1 MIFLRASND
10 NKLEHGSHASLRQDY
25 GIGLRTATNRNLH
38 RSIDFAPY
46 WRFVVSDVWNKSART
61 TADEGS
67 VSVRFPYENG
77 RIFAFAV
84 LQEFDQSDRFI
95 QDIMADLDARHSLSS
110 ADRSLALDVAA
121 GVVRRSRTLDV
132 VIQSRIT
139 RPRHKVEPDLWRAL
153 RIGAYQL
160 LFSRTP
166 DHAAVDS
173 TVDLC
178 RLLDRPRWTGFVNG
192 VLRGIGR
199 LLTDQPATGPAANSL
214 PTSHGNWRSLNE
226 AILPDPQTQR
236 MQYYA
241 DAFSLPQT
249 LAKRW
254 TSRLSEADLIAA
266 CFHTIDPPATF
277 LRVNSLR
284 ADRDT
289 VLHALIDAG
298 CKASAG
304 TLIGSIQLEQSPRLE
319 TLPGYADGLWSVQDE
334 AAMSASLLL
343 APQPGESI
351 LDFCAAPGGKTTHLA
366 ELSCDRAT
374 IVACDVANGRLQRVR
389 ENAARLQLTSI
400 QPMVVPKDGRDL
412 PAGPFDAV
420 LVDVPCSNTGVL
432 NRRPEARWRFDQI
445 GLEELVVL
453 QTRLLLQACELVR
466 PGGRV
471 VYSTCSMEP
480 EENRGVVDTVLMAMK
495 DFRLDREIQHHPGRP
510 ADGAYQA
517 LLIRSARTIVDDR
530 LR

>member
-1 MIFLRASND
+1 M
-10 NKLEHGSHASLRQDY
+10 
-25 GIGLRTATNRNLH
+25 
-38 RSIDFAPY
+38 
-46 WRFVVSDVWNKSART
+46 SDVWNRSART
-61 TADEGS
+61 TTDEGS
-67 VSVRFPYENG
+67 VNVRFPYENG

-139 RPRHKVEPDLWRAL
+139 RARHKVEPDLWRVL

-199 LLTDQPATGPAANSL
+199 LLTDEPATGPSATSL
-214 PTSHGNWRSLNE
+214 PTSYKQWRRLNE

-236 MQYYA
+236 MQYFA
-241 DAFSLPQT
+241 DAFSLPQA

-266 CFHTIDPPATF
+266 CFHTIDPPATS

-289 VLHALIDAG
+289 VLRALIDAG

-304 TLIGSIQLEQSPRLE
+304 SLIGSIRLEQSSRLE
-319 TLPGYADGLWSVQDE
+319 TLPGYIDGLWSVQDE

-343 APQPGESI
+343 APQPGEYI

-366 ELSCDRAT
+366 ELSGDKAI
-374 IVACDVANGRLQRVR
+374 IVACDVANGRLQRIR

-432 NRRPEARWRFDQI
+432 NRRPEARWRFDQS

-453 QTRLLLQACELVR
+453 QTRLLLQACERIR

-480 EENRGVVDTVLMAMK
+480 DENRGVVDTVLRAFK
-495 DFRLDREIQHHPGRP
+495 DFRLDREIQHHPGQP

-517 LLIRSARTIVDDR
+517 LLIRSAQSIDADR
-530 LR
+530 QNRG

>member
-1 MIFLRASND
+1 M
-10 NKLEHGSHASLRQDY
+10 
-25 GIGLRTATNRNLH
+25 
-38 RSIDFAPY
+38 
-46 WRFVVSDVWNKSART
+46 SDVWNKSGRT
-61 TADEGS
+61 TTDEGS
-67 VSVRFPYENG
+67 VNVRFPFENG

-95 QDIMADLDARHSLSS
+95 QDIMADLDARHSLTS

-139 RPRHKVEPDLWRAL
+139 RPRHKVEPDLWRVL

-160 LFSRTP
+160 MFSRTP

-199 LLTDQPATGPAANSL
+199 LLTDEPATGPAANSL
-214 PTSHGNWRSLNE
+214 PTSHGNWRGLNE

-249 LAKRW
+249 LAQRW

-266 CFHTIDPPATF
+266 CFHTINPPATF
-277 LRVNSLR
+277 LRVNSMR

-289 VLHALIDAG
+289 VLRALTDAG

-304 TLIGSIQLEQSPRLE
+304 TLFGSIQLEQSPRIE

-366 ELSCDRAT
+366 ELSGDKAT
-374 IVACDVANGRLQRVR
+374 IIACDVANGRLQRIR
-389 ENAARLQLTSI
+389 ENAARLQLRSI
-400 QPMVVPKDGRDL
+400 QPTVIPKDGHAL

-432 NRRPEARWRFDQI
+432 NRRPEARWRFDQN

-466 PGGRV
+466 RGGRV

-480 EENRGVVDTVLMAMK
+480 EENRGVVDTVLLGMK
-495 DFRLDREIQHHPGRP
+495 DFRLDREIQHYPGQP

-517 LLIRSARTIVDDR
+517 LLIRSAPSMD
-530 LR
+530 

>member
-1 MIFLRASND
+1 M
-10 NKLEHGSHASLRQDY
+10 
-25 GIGLRTATNRNLH
+25 
-38 RSIDFAPY
+38 
-46 WRFVVSDVWNKSART
+46 SDVWNKATRT
-61 TADEGS
+61 TADDGS
-67 VSVRFPYENG
+67 ISVRFPYENG

-132 VIQSRIT
+132 IIQSRIT
-139 RPRHKVEPDLWRAL
+139 RPRHKVEPDLWRVL

-199 LLTDQPATGPAANSL
+199 LLDDAPATGPAANAL
-214 PTSHGNWRSLNE
+214 PTSHGKWRSLNE

-236 MQYYA
+236 KHYYA
-241 DAFSLPQT
+241 DAFSLPQS
-249 LAKRW
+249 LADRW
-254 TSRLSEADLIAA
+254 TSRLSEPDLIAA
-266 CFHTIDPPATF
+266 CFHTIDPPATS
-277 LRVNSLR
+277 LRVNSWR
-284 ADRDT
+284 ADPEA
-289 VLHALIDAG
+289 VLQSLINAG

-304 TLIGSIQLEQSPRLE
+304 TISGSILLEQSPRLE
-319 TLPGYADGLWSVQDE
+319 TLPGYAEGLWSVQDE

-366 ELSCDRAT
+366 ELSGDKAT

-400 QPMVVPKDGRDL
+400 RPMVIPKDGRDL
-412 PAGPFDAV
+412 PAGPFDAA

-432 NRRPEARWRFDQI
+432 NRRPEARWRFDLN

-453 QTRLLLQACELVR
+453 QTRLLLQACERVR

-480 EENRGVVDTVLMAMK
+480 EENRGVVDTVLLALK
-495 DFRLDREIQHHPGRP
+495 DFRLDREVQHHPGQP

-517 LLIRSARTIVDDR
+517 LLIRSER
-530 LR
+530 

>member
-1 MIFLRASND
+1 MQQAKAWTPAKRKSYDAYFFQFTESIIADQRSCTAACPVPRVFLW
-10 NKLEHGSHASLRQDY
+10 
-25 GIGLRTATNRNLH
+25 
-38 RSIDFAPY
+38 RS
-46 WRFVVSDVWNKSART
+46 VVSDVWNKAARAT
-61 TADEGS
+61 TTEGV
-67 VSVRFPYENG
+67 VSVRTPYENG

-95 QDIMADLDARHSLSS
+95 QEIMADLDERHSLSS
-110 ADRSLALDVAA
+110 SDRSLALDVAA
-121 GVVRRSRTLDV
+121 GVVRRGRTLDV

-139 RPRHKVEPDLWRAL
+139 RPRHKVEPDLWRVL

-199 LLTDQPATGPAANSL
+199 LLSEELATGPSTTSL
-214 PTSHGNWRSLNE
+214 PTSGGQWRSLNE
-226 AILPDPQTQR
+226 AILPDPKTFR
-236 MQYYA
+236 SQYFA
-241 DAFSLPQT
+241 DAFSLPQV
-249 LAKRW
+249 LAERW
-254 TSRLSEADLIAA
+254 TSRLAENELLAA
-266 CFHTIDPPATF
+266 CFHSIDSKGTS

-284 ADRDT
+284 ANRDD

-298 CKASAG
+298 CKATSG
-304 TLIGSIQLEQSPRLE
+304 TLDCSIHLEQSPRLE
-319 TLPGYADGLWSVQDE
+319 TLPGYSDGLWCVQDE

-351 LDFCAAPGGKTTHLA
+351 LDLCAAPGGKTTHLA
-366 ELSCDRAT
+366 ELSGDKAT
-374 IVACDVANGRLQRVR
+374 IVACDVANGRLHRIR
-389 ENAARLQLTSI
+389 ENAARLHLTSI
-400 QPMVVPKDGRDL
+400 HPKVIPKDGRDL

-432 NRRPEARWRFDQI
+432 NRRPEARWRFDRH

-466 PGGRV
+466 IGGRV

-480 EENRGVVDTVLMAMK
+480 EENRGVVDAILLARK
-495 DFRLDREIQHHPGRP
+495 DFRLETEIHHLPGLP

-517 LLIRSARTIVDDR
+517 LLIRVN
-530 LR
+530 

>member
-1 MIFLRASND
+1 MFKNKTND
-10 NKLEHGSHASLRQDY
+10 STLEYESHASQRQDQCF
-25 GIGLRTATNRNLH
+25 GLRTAKNRNLH
-38 RSIDFAPY
+38 RSIDFAPS
-46 WRFVVSDVWNKSART
+46 WRSVVSDVWNKSART
-61 TADEGS
+61 TPDEGS
-67 VSVRFPYENG
+67 VNVRFPYENG

-84 LQEFDQSDRFI
+84 LQEFDQSERFI
-95 QDIMADLDARHSLSS
+95 QDIMADLDARHSLSG

-139 RPRHKVEPDLWRAL
+139 RPRHKVEPDLWRVL

-199 LLTDQPATGPAANSL
+199 LLIDEPATGPASTSL
-214 PTSHGNWRSLNE
+214 PTSHKQWRSLNE
-226 AILPDPQTQR
+226 EILPNPQTQR

-249 LAKRW
+249 LAQRW
-254 TSRLSEADLIAA
+254 TSRLSEAELIAA

-284 ADRDT
+284 ADPAA
-289 VLHALIDAG
+289 VLQSLIDAG
-298 CKASAG
+298 CRASMG
-304 TLIGSIQLEQSPRLE
+304 TLFGSIQLEQSPRLE

-366 ELSCDRAT
+366 ELSGDKAT
-374 IVACDVANGRLQRVR
+374 IVACDVASGRLQRIR

-400 QPMVVPKDGRDL
+400 QPKVIPKDGRDL

-432 NRRPEARWRFDQI
+432 NRRPEARWRFDQV

-480 EENRGVVDTVLMAMK
+480 EENRGVVDTVLRALK
-495 DFRLDREIQHHPGRP
+495 EFRLDREIHHHPGQP

-517 LLIRSARTIVDDR
+517 LLIRQ
-530 LR
+530 

>member
-1 MIFLRASND
+1 MN
-10 NKLEHGSHASLRQDY
+10 N
-25 GIGLRTATNRNLH
+25 
-38 RSIDFAPY
+38 
-46 WRFVVSDVWNKSART
+46 VWNRSART
-61 TADEGS
+61 TDNDGA
-67 VSVRFPYENG
+67 VTVRFPYENG

-84 LQEFDQSDRFI
+84 LQKFDESDQFI

-132 VIQSRIT
+132 IVQSRIS
-139 RPRHKVEPDLWRAL
+139 RPRHKVEPDLWRVL

-178 RLLDRPRWTGFVNG
+178 RQLDRPRWTGFVNG
-192 VLRGIGR
+192 VLRGVGR
-199 LLTDQPATGPAANSL
+199 LLSDEPATGPAATSL
-214 PTSHGNWRSLNE
+214 PTSHQQWRRLTE
-226 AILPDPQTQR
+226 AILPDPNTQR

-241 DAFSLPQT
+241 DAFSLPQI
-249 LAKRW
+249 LAERW
-254 TSRLSEADLIAA
+254 TLRLSDADLIAA
-266 CFHTIDPPATF
+266 CFHTIDPPSTS
-277 LRVNSLR
+277 LRVNSMRTER
-284 ADRDT
+284 AS
-289 VLHALIDAG
+289 VLQSLIDAG

-304 TLIGSIQLEQSPRLE
+304 RTSGSIQLEQSPRLE
-319 TLPGYADGLWSVQDE
+319 TLPGYSDGFWSVQDE

-351 LDFCAAPGGKTTHLA
+351 LDLCAAPGGKTTHLA
-366 ELSCDRAT
+366 ELSGDKAA
-374 IVACDVANGRLQRVR
+374 IVACDVANGRLQRIR
-389 ENAARLQLTSI
+389 DNAARLQLKSI
-400 QPMVVPKDGRDL
+400 HPIVIPKDGHDL

-432 NRRPEARWRFDQI
+432 NRRPEARWRFEQH

-453 QTRLLLQACELVR
+453 QTRLLLQACHLVR

-471 VYSTCSMEP
+471 VYSTCSMEA
-480 EENRGVVDTVLMAMK
+480 EENRGVVDTVLTALK
-495 DFRLDREIQHHPGRP
+495 EFRLDREIQHRPGQP

-517 LLIRSARTIVDDR
+517 LLIRSSG
-530 LR
+530 

>member
-1 MIFLRASND
+1 M
-10 NKLEHGSHASLRQDY
+10 
-25 GIGLRTATNRNLH
+25 
-38 RSIDFAPY
+38 
-46 WRFVVSDVWNKSART
+46 SDVWNKSART
-61 TADEGS
+61 TAAEDC
-67 VSVRFPYENG
+67 VNLRFPYENG

-84 LQEFDQSDRFI
+84 LQEFEQSDRFI

-139 RPRHKVEPDLWRAL
+139 RPRHKVEPDLWRVL

-199 LLTDQPATGPAANSL
+199 LLSDALATGPAATSL
-214 PTSHGNWRSLNE
+214 PTSRSQWRSLNE
-226 AILPDPQTQR
+226 AILPNPQTQR

-249 LAKRW
+249 IAQRW
-254 TSRLSEADLIAA
+254 TSRLSDTDLIAA
-266 CFHTIDPPATF
+266 CFHTIDPPATS

-289 VLHALIDAG
+289 VLHSLTVAG
-298 CKASAG
+298 CKASSG
-304 TLIGSIQLEQSPRLE
+304 TLNGSIQLEQSPRLE
-319 TLPGYADGLWSVQDE
+319 TLPGYAEGLWSVQDE

-366 ELSCDRAT
+366 ELSGDKAT
-374 IVACDVANGRLQRVR
+374 IVACDVASGRLQRIR
-389 ENAARLQLTSI
+389 ENAARLQLMSI
-400 QPMVVPKDGRDL
+400 QPMVIPKDGRDL

-432 NRRPEARWRFDQI
+432 NRRPEARWRFNQV

-480 EENRGVVDTVLMAMK
+480 EENRGVVDTVLMALK
-495 DFRLDREIQHHPGRP
+495 EFRLDREIQHHPGQP

-517 LLIRSARTIVDDR
+517 LLIRSGTSLV
-530 LR
+530 

>member
-1 MIFLRASND
+1 M
-10 NKLEHGSHASLRQDY
+10 
-25 GIGLRTATNRNLH
+25 
-38 RSIDFAPY
+38 
-46 WRFVVSDVWNKSART
+46 SDVWNKATRT
-61 TADEGS
+61 TADDGS
-67 VSVRFPYENG
+67 ISVRFPYENG

-132 VIQSRIT
+132 IIQSRIT
-139 RPRHKVEPDLWRAL
+139 RPRHKVEPDLWRVL

-199 LLTDQPATGPAANSL
+199 LLDDAPATGPAANSL
-214 PTSHGNWRSLNE
+214 PTSHGKWRSLNE

-236 MQYYA
+236 MHYYA
-241 DAFSLPQT
+241 DAFSLPQS
-249 LAKRW
+249 LADRW
-254 TSRLSEADLIAA
+254 TSRLSEPDLIAA
-266 CFHTIDPPATF
+266 CFHTIDPPATS

-284 ADRDT
+284 ADPEA
-289 VLHALIDAG
+289 VLQSLINAG

-304 TLIGSIQLEQSPRLE
+304 TIPGSILLEQSPRLE
-319 TLPGYADGLWSVQDE
+319 TLPGYAEGLWSVQDE

-343 APQPGESI
+343 APKPGESI

-366 ELSCDRAT
+366 ELSGDKAT

-389 ENAARLQLTSI
+389 ENASRLQLTSI
-400 QPMVVPKDGRDL
+400 RPMVIPKDGRDL
-412 PAGPFDAV
+412 PAGPFDAA

-432 NRRPEARWRFDQI
+432 NRRPEARWRFDLN

-453 QTRLLLQACELVR
+453 QTRLLLQACERVR

-480 EENRGVVDTVLMAMK
+480 EENRGVVETVLLALK
-495 DFRLDREIQHHPGRP
+495 DFRLDREVQHHPGQP

-517 LLIRSARTIVDDR
+517 LLIRAER
-530 LR
+530 

>member
-1 MIFLRASND
+1 M
-10 NKLEHGSHASLRQDY
+10 
-25 GIGLRTATNRNLH
+25 
-38 RSIDFAPY
+38 
-46 WRFVVSDVWNKSART
+46 SDVWNKSART
-61 TADEGS
+61 TSAEGS
-67 VSVRFPYENG
+67 VSVRVPYDNG

-110 ADRSLALDVAA
+110 ADRSLALDVAV

-139 RPRHKVEPDLWRAL
+139 RPRHKVEPDLWRVL

-178 RLLDRPRWTGFVNG
+178 RLLDHPRWTGFVNG

-199 LLTDQPATGPAANSL
+199 LLTDAPATGPAVTSL
-214 PTSHGNWRSLNE
+214 PTSHGQWRSLNE
-226 AILPDPQTQR
+226 AILPDPQTHR

-249 LAKRW
+249 IAQRW
-254 TSRLSEADLIAA
+254 TSRLSEAELTSA
-266 CFHTIDPPATF
+266 CFHTIDPPGTT
-277 LRVNSLR
+277 LRVNSMR
-284 ADRDT
+284 ADPNA
-289 VLHALIDAG
+289 VLQSLIDAG

-304 TLIGSIQLEQSPRLE
+304 KIFGSIQLEQSPRLE

-351 LDFCAAPGGKTTHLA
+351 LDLCAAPGGKTTHLA
-366 ELSCDRAT
+366 ELSGDKAT
-374 IVACDVANGRLQRVR
+374 IVACDVTHGRLQRIR
-389 ENAARLQLTSI
+389 ENSARLQLTSI
-400 QPMVVPKDGRDL
+400 QPMEVPKDGRDL

-420 LVDVPCSNTGVL
+420 LVDVPCSNSGVL
-432 NRRPEARWRFDQI
+432 NRRPEARWRFDQN

-480 EENRGVVDTVLMAMK
+480 EENRGVVDAVLMALR
-495 DFRLDREIQHHPGRP
+495 DFRLDRERQHHPGQP

-517 LLIRSARTIVDDR
+517 LLIRSVRSFVDEPQNQ
-530 LR
+530 L

>member
-1 MIFLRASND
+1 M
-10 NKLEHGSHASLRQDY
+10 
-25 GIGLRTATNRNLH
+25 
-38 RSIDFAPY
+38 
-46 WRFVVSDVWNKSART
+46 SDVWNKSART
-61 TADEGS
+61 AADEGS

-95 QDIMADLDARHSLSS
+95 QDIMADLDARHSLSN

-139 RPRHKVEPDLWRAL
+139 RPRHKVEPDLWRVL

-178 RLLDRPRWTGFVNG
+178 RVLDRPRWTGFVNG

-199 LLTDQPATGPAANSL
+199 LLSEAPAIGPAATAL
-214 PTSHGNWRSLNE
+214 PTSHTQWRSLHE
-226 AILPDPQTQR
+226 PVLPDPQTQR

-249 LAKRW
+249 LAQRW
-254 TSRLSEADLIAA
+254 TSRLSESDLIAA
-266 CFHTIDPPATF
+266 CFHTIDPPATS
-277 LRVNSLR
+277 LRVNSIR

-289 VLHALIDAG
+289 VLLSLIDAG

-304 TLIGSIQLEQSPRLE
+304 SISCSIQLGQSPRLE
-319 TLPGYADGLWSVQDE
+319 TLPGYAEGLWSVQDE

-351 LDFCAAPGGKTTHLA
+351 
-366 ELSCDRAT
+366 
-374 IVACDVANGRLQRVR
+374 
-389 ENAARLQLTSI
+389 
-400 QPMVVPKDGRDL
+400 
-412 PAGPFDAV
+412 
-420 LVDVPCSNTGVL
+420 
-432 NRRPEARWRFDQI
+432 
-445 GLEELVVL
+445 
-453 QTRLLLQACELVR
+453 
-466 PGGRV
+466 
-471 VYSTCSMEP
+471 
-480 EENRGVVDTVLMAMK
+480 
-495 DFRLDREIQHHPGRP
+495 
-510 ADGAYQA
+510 
-517 LLIRSARTIVDDR
+517 
-530 LR
+530 

>member
-1 MIFLRASND
+1 M
-10 NKLEHGSHASLRQDY
+10 
-25 GIGLRTATNRNLH
+25 
-38 RSIDFAPY
+38 
-46 WRFVVSDVWNKSART
+46 SDVWNKSART
-61 TADEGS
+61 TSAEGS
-67 VSVRFPYENG
+67 VSVRVPYDNG

-110 ADRSLALDVAA
+110 ADRSLALDVAV

-139 RPRHKVEPDLWRAL
+139 RPRHKVEPDLWRVL

-199 LLTDQPATGPAANSL
+199 LLTDAPATGPAVTSL
-214 PTSHGNWRSLNE
+214 PTSHGQWRSLNE
-226 AILPDPQTQR
+226 AILPDPQTHR

-249 LAKRW
+249 IAQRW
-254 TSRLSEADLIAA
+254 TSRLSEAELTSA
-266 CFHTIDPPATF
+266 CFHTIDPPGTT
-277 LRVNSLR
+277 LRVNSMR
-284 ADRDT
+284 ADPNA
-289 VLHALIDAG
+289 VLQSLIDAG

-304 TLIGSIQLEQSPRLE
+304 KIFGSIQLEQSPRLE

-351 LDFCAAPGGKTTHLA
+351 LDLCAAPGGKTTHLA
-366 ELSCDRAT
+366 ELSGDKAT
-374 IVACDVANGRLQRVR
+374 IVACDVTHGRLQRIR
-389 ENAARLQLTSI
+389 ENSARLQLTSI
-400 QPMVVPKDGRDL
+400 QPMEVPKDGRDL

-420 LVDVPCSNTGVL
+420 LVDVPCSNSGVL
-432 NRRPEARWRFDQI
+432 NRRPEARWRFDQN

-480 EENRGVVDTVLMAMK
+480 EENRGVVDAVLMALR
-495 DFRLDREIQHHPGRP
+495 DFRLDRERQHHPGQP

-517 LLIRSARTIVDDR
+517 LLIRSVRSFVDEPKNH
-530 LR
+530 L

>member
-1 MIFLRASND
+1 M
-10 NKLEHGSHASLRQDY
+10 
-25 GIGLRTATNRNLH
+25 
-38 RSIDFAPY
+38 
-46 WRFVVSDVWNKSART
+46 SDVWNKSART
-61 TADEGS
+61 TSAEGS
-67 VSVRFPYENG
+67 VSVRVPYENG

-110 ADRSLALDVAA
+110 ADRSLALDVAV

-139 RPRHKVEPDLWRAL
+139 RPRHKVEPDLWRVL

-178 RLLDRPRWTGFVNG
+178 RLLDHPRWTGFVNG

-199 LLTDQPATGPAANSL
+199 LLTDAPATGPAVTSL
-214 PTSHGNWRSLNE
+214 PTSHGQWRSLNE

-249 LAKRW
+249 IAQRW
-254 TSRLSEADLIAA
+254 TSRLSEAELTSA
-266 CFHTIDPPATF
+266 CFHTIDPPGTT
-277 LRVNSLR
+277 LRVNSMR
-284 ADRDT
+284 ADPNA
-289 VLHALIDAG
+289 VLQSLIDAG

-304 TLIGSIQLEQSPRLE
+304 KIFGSIQLEQSPRLE

-351 LDFCAAPGGKTTHLA
+351 LDLCAAPGGKTTHLA
-366 ELSCDRAT
+366 ELSGDKAT
-374 IVACDVANGRLQRVR
+374 IVACDVTHGRLQRIR
-389 ENAARLQLTSI
+389 ENSARLQLTSI
-400 QPMVVPKDGRDL
+400 QPMEVPKDGRDL

-420 LVDVPCSNTGVL
+420 LVDVPCSNSGVL
-432 NRRPEARWRFDQI
+432 NRRPEARWRFDQN

-480 EENRGVVDTVLMAMK
+480 EENRGVVDAVLMALR
-495 DFRLDREIQHHPGRP
+495 DFRLDRERQHHPGQP

-517 LLIRSARTIVDDR
+517 LLIRSVRSFVDEPQNQ
-530 LR
+530 L

>member
-1 MIFLRASND
+1 VRC
-10 NKLEHGSHASLRQDY
+10 KLSRQ
-25 GIGLRTATNRNLH
+25 RTA
-38 RSIDFAPY
+38 
-46 WRFVVSDVWNKSART
+46 VVPS
-61 TADEGS
+61 
-67 VSVRFPYENG
+67 
-77 RIFAFAV
+77 
-84 LQEFDQSDRFI
+84 
-95 QDIMADLDARHSLSS
+95 
-110 ADRSLALDVAA
+110 
-121 GVVRRSRTLDV
+121 
-132 VIQSRIT
+132 
-139 RPRHKVEPDLWRAL
+139 
-153 RIGAYQL
+153 
-160 LFSRTP
+160 
-166 DHAAVDS
+166 
-173 TVDLC
+173 
-178 RLLDRPRWTGFVNG
+178 
-192 VLRGIGR
+192 
-199 LLTDQPATGPAANSL
+199 
-214 PTSHGNWRSLNE
+214 
-226 AILPDPQTQR
+226 
-236 MQYYA
+236 
-241 DAFSLPQT
+241 
-249 LAKRW
+249 
-254 TSRLSEADLIAA
+254 
-266 CFHTIDPPATF
+266 
-277 LRVNSLR
+277 NSLR